1 MIIGLQ
7 NKLYVCSEAQF
18 VKVFSSA
25 HYHTPRI
32 SSETQTLQGG
42 KPCRL

>member
-7 NKLYVCSEAQF
+7 NKHEVYSEAQF

-32 SSETQTLQGG
+32 SSETQRLQGG
-42 KPCRL
+42 TPCK